1 MRGRSKLSKRLAGS
15 GTTIAEMPVAL
26 WLIIV
31 MCFPMLILATSSI
44 RFAFFWN
51 AAREAAMQASKCATF
66 QNDSS
71 VGISAINTADLWATK
86 ATSGFP
92 GITVTPPVNVY
103 IVQTNVV
110 SGITSKGTSRQKLAS
125 AADIDNN
132 IFDIQVEISGQIE
145 PLLRVQLGGLSI
157 PGLTDPFPVVVR
169 SQSTVENPQGLNQ

>member
-1 MRGRSKLSKRLAGS
+1 MRGSSQIDRRRTGT

-31 MCFPMLILATSSI
+31 MCFPMLVLATSSI

-51 AAREAAMQASKCATF
+51 AAREAATQASKCPTF
-66 QNDSS
+66 QNDTS
-71 VGISAINTADLWATK
+71 VGISAINTADLWATR

-110 SGITSKGTSRQKLAS
+110 SGITSRGTSRQRLAS
-125 AADIDNN
+125 AADTDNN

-169 SQSTVENPQGLNQ
+169 SQSSVENPQGLDK